1 LKKSLIN
8 KPCGGGIPSAGLKEF
23 DILYKLQT
31 NIPFN
36 RIIRI
41 KIVPPFSDPLEVDF
55 HDENY

>member
-31 NIPFN
+31 NIPLTESPEL
-36 RIIRI
+36 
-41 KIVPPFSDPLEVDF
+41 K
-55 HDENY
+55 